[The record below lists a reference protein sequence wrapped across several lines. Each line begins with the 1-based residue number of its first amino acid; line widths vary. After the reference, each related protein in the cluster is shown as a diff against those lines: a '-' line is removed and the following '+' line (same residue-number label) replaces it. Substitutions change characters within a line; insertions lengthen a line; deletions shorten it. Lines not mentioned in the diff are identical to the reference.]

1 MSRSDRLFRLL
12 QMLRMLPAPVTA
24 GRLARESGVS
34 LRTVYR
40 DIDTLRAAGARIEGE
55 AGYGY
60 TLEED
65 PALPPQSFTR
75 LEIEAVA
82 LGLKEITQ
90 SGDEELAEAARQAMA
105 KLVARLPQRQ
115 QREAMHAALYIY
127 RQERRSVPA
136 KAARVLR
143 EACWDETAVDLVYVD
158 EAGRRTERCVLPL
171 VVEYLDRVLVLIA
184 WCRLRSAF
192 RQFRLDRIEEVTPTQ
207 ESFRP
212 RRVGL
217 IREYVAMMRS
227 GSWP

>member
-12 QMLRMLPAPVTA
+12 QTLRTRAAPVTA
-24 GRLARESGVS
+24 DRLARETGVS

-40 DIDTLRAAGARIEGE
+40 DIETLRASGARIEGA

-60 TLEED
+60 TMEED

-82 LGLKEITQ
+82 LGLKEIMQ
-90 SGDEELAEAARQAMA
+90 SGDADLAEAARQALA
-105 KLVARLPQRQ
+105 KLVARLPERQ
-115 QREAMHAALYIY
+115 QREAMHAALQIY
-127 RQERRSVPA
+127 RQERRDVPA
-136 KAARVLR
+136 HAARLLR
-143 EACWDETAVDLVYVD
+143 EACWEEIAVDLTYVD
-158 EAGRRTERCVLPL
+158 EAGRRTERRVLPL

-184 WCRLRSAF
+184 WCRLRAAF
-192 RQFRLDRIEEVTPTQ
+192 RQFRLDRIEVVTPSD

-217 IREYVAMMRS
+217 IREYVARS
-227 GSWP
+227 RPGAP